1 MSTDSKMTNA
11 QCFWYRMWAI
21 QEVLKREEY
30 AVERLPDGT
39 WSTMDRF
46 GVRGN
51 GPFQTKAEAIRD
63 CEEYIET
70 VLEKELDCRLDWR
83 GAQWRIT

>member
-63 CEEYIET
+63 CEEYMKQSWRRSWT
-70 VLEKELDCRLDWR
+70 ADWI
-83 GAQWRIT
+83 GAVPNGE